1 MRLFTKIISFF
12 LILAI
17 PLSSFAQSVAI
28 DGVTIN
34 DPQNPSVSDIIS
46 WTSTTVGVSKEI
58 LEAYYGTEYGKLGTT
73 GDFLT
78 VIGIGEQ
85 IYQAKDKEAFLS
97 ALSFVTKRALD
108 NFLKK
113 NAPGLAGAMAKIGTF
128 QTALA
133 AYKLTLEL
141 INRYLWLPYLK
152 DEVYKAY
159 KVRRDELVNPWESFY
174 SILYFTEPVMVDA
187 KAKIQKE
194 KYNLS
199 DKDVSDKFKQKISK
213 EAETF
218 LVNSLEKRYIE
229 ENLIILAGLAG
240 GVATEKKPE
249 IIKEI
254 KKDLKIIIRGKVVD
268 EETKK
273 PIKNAKVG
281 IKGKRHSI
289 YSRGDGSFEITIS
302 YNLTNGNPFKIFAE
316 VEDSYKES
324 ELSWQMEK
332 IPFIIFRL
340 NAHCQPDWQCTAWKP
355 RCQGEVYIDSSD
367 VRGGSVSEVTRSCSD
382 KNGCNL
388 TKNKPQTK
396 ALCVTEARGI
406 PVSGNEAFDALLAE
420 LDAIKPR
427 WIKAFNDYYDA
438 TRKYLK
444 LRDEFEDENKHMDL
458 TKNDNYDKYWEMH
471 NKKMKPLEENQRRFS
486 KIYDSID
493 AEYSVVLRAATKI
506 VVGKQREYL
515 EINQQWK
522 DVIHTPGK
530 GSSSAEAK
538 SLEKEWR
545 RIESEEYKTLSKLR
559 LPHYLFRKEYVEEYE
574 KKYNYD
580 TGEIRSKRYKW

>member
-1 MRLFTKIISFF
+1 MRLLTKTVSF
-12 LILAI
+12 LIILAI
-17 PLSSFAQSVAI
+17 PLSCFAQSMTI
-28 DGVTIN
+28 DGVTID
-34 DPQNPSVSDIIS
+34 DPQNPSPGEIIS

-128 QTALA
+128 QTALS
-133 AYKLTLEL
+133 AYKLALEL

-152 DEVYKAY
+152 DEVYEAY
-159 KVRRDELVNPWESFY
+159 KARRDQLVNPWESFY
-174 SILYFTEPVMVDA
+174 SILYFTEPVMVDV

-229 ENLIILAGLAG
+229 ENVIMLAGLAG
-240 GVATEKKPE
+240 GVAIEKKPE
-249 IIKEI
+249 ILKKI

-281 IKGKRHSI
+281 IKNKKSSV
-289 YSRGDGSFEITIS
+289 YSRPDGSFELTVLYS
-302 YNLTNGNPFKIFAE
+302 LTNGNPFKVFAE
-316 VEDSYKES
+316 LKDSYQEN
-324 ELSWQMEK
+324 ELSWQMKK
-332 IPFIIFRL
+332 IPFIVFKL
-340 NAHCQPDWQCTAWKP
+340 KAQCQPDWQCTTWKP
-355 RCQGEVYIDSSD
+355 RCQGEVYLNSSD
-367 VRGGSVSEVTRSCSD
+367 VREGKVSEVTRSCSD
-382 KNGCNL
+382 QNGCNL

-396 ALCVTEARGI
+396 ALCVTEDSVS
-406 PVSGNEAFDALLAE
+406 VSGNEAFDTLLE
-420 LDAIKPR
+420 KLDAIKPR

-444 LRDEFEDENKHMDL
+444 TRDEFEDRHKNMDL
-458 TKNDNYDKYWEMH
+458 TVMENYDKYWEMH
-471 NKKMKPLEENQRRFS
+471 NNKMKPLEENQGRFS

-493 AEYSVVLRAATKI
+493 EEYSAVLKAVTEI
-506 VVGKQREYL
+506 VIGKQREYL
-515 EINQQWK
+515 KVNQRWK
-522 DVIHTPGK
+522 DAIHAPGN
-530 GSSSAEAK
+530 GNNSAEIK
-538 SLEKEWR
+538 RLNKEWR
-545 RIESEEYKTLSKLR
+545 RIDDEEYKPLSKLR
-559 LPHYLFRKEYVEEYE
+559 LPYYLFRREYVEKYE

-580 TGEIRSKRYKW
+580 TGETRVKRYNW